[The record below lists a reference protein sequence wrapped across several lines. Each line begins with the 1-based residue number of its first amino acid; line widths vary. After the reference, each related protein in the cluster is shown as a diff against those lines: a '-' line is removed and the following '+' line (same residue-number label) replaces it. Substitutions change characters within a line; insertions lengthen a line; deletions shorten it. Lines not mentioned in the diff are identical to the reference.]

1 MPAGLPGTNPGG
13 TPGTWAR
20 KTRRRVRVA
29 DALARVG
36 ITVGGIAVI
45 VAVTAIL
52 VYLFATSLP
61 LLAPGRLG
69 VERRITPQWGGAV
82 QAGLLDEYMGS
93 GLFLT
98 DGDEFVSVSIASGD
112 VLARLPIPRGERGRT
127 AASALAEGG
136 AIAFGY
142 DDGSLQVGTIGF
154 TTDFLTAPADT
165 DPLAGLNV
173 GERRS
178 VDGGYAERTIEGQF
192 RRTRA
197 QVNLAEPVK
206 LESGSGPVVLV
217 DYDSTGAQQ
226 FAAAMRAD
234 GTTVLNQVR
243 TIVPLGGGKPRLR
256 LTSRPVAYTPR
267 EGIAELPSWL
277 FITGDGAHIIL
288 LWPDGVAQ
296 RYGRTGDA
304 AAPLT
309 LAETRPLL
317 HAGEHVK
324 TASKLLGALT
334 IMIGD
339 DRGGL
344 TGVFPARSRT
354 IETPDGYTLAVAHR
368 FHDARADAAL
378 GISARDRSFIAG
390 GADGSVS
397 IRNMTSQKVIATI
410 PGQDADSVGSA
421 GVGDGGGP
429 SAARAVMI
437 APKLDGIARVGVDG
451 VLSVWSLDHGHPEA
465 SLLSLFGKVW
475 YEGDAAPA
483 FTYQSTAGTDN
494 AEPKISL
501 VPLIFGT
508 IKATV
513 FAMLFA
519 VPIAVFAA
527 VYTSEMLHPRVRLG
541 IKPVIEMMA
550 SLPSVVLGFVAAMVV
565 APLARDLLPSILLG
579 LVVLPYSA
587 LAAAY
592 LWQLLPARLTSRLRT
607 YQHLLLVTAVL
618 IFGLGVARVM
628 GPVAERALFAPSP
641 SDVLFLAG
649 SHEDVP
655 RDQWPAWAR
664 ERTALTADDGRRL
677 HESGLYVTQGRI
689 VRPVGSPSEPEIASR
704 IAAQGLDRADIKQWL
719 DGVAGSPWPGWMML
733 LTLPALIGVVLLR
746 GGLLD
751 RRLHRSS
758 LPRFGP
764 VAAVVEL
771 VKFIATALAG
781 LSLASAGATLLTTL
795 GLDTRDLVFGTFSQ
809 RNTLVVAIVMGFA
822 VIPIIYTIS
831 EDAMSSVPGPLRSAA
846 LGCGATRWQTAMS
859 VVMPLALSGI
869 FSACMIGLG
878 RAAGETMI
886 VLMATGNTPSM
897 DWNIFSGFRT
907 LAANI
912 AVEMPEAP
920 KGETHYR
927 VLFLAGLCLFLM
939 TFFVN
944 TAAEILRQRVRRKG
958 AGL

>member
-1 MPAGLPGTNPGG
+1 MATGSPGQHPGDG
-13 TPGTWAR
+13 PGTWAR
-20 KTRRRVRVA
+20 TTRRRVRVI
-29 DALARVG
+29 DALARLG
-36 ITVGGIAVI
+36 ITIGGIAVI
-45 VAVTAIL
+45 VAVTGIL
-52 VYLFATSLP
+52 VYLFATAVP
-61 LLAPGRLG
+61 LFAPGSVG
-69 VERRITPQWGGAV
+69 AERRLTPEWRGAV
-82 QAGLLDEYMGS
+82 QAGMLDEYIGS

-98 DGDEFVSVSIASGD
+98 DKDEFVSVATGSGD
-112 VLARLPIPRGERGRT
+112 VLARLPLPKGERTRT
-127 AASALAEGG
+127 STSALAEAG

-142 DDGSLQVGTIGF
+142 DDGSVQVGSIGF
-154 TTDFLTAPADT
+154 VTDFLTLESDIQ
-165 DPLAGLNV
+165 PLAGV
-173 GERRS
+173 AIGERRA
-178 VDGGYAERTIEGQF
+178 VEGGYVERTVEGQL

-197 QVNLAEPVK
+197 QVNLPEPVK
-206 LESGSGPVVLV
+206 LEAGAGAVVLV
-217 DYDSTGAQQ
+217 DYHSSGAQQ
-226 FAAAMRAD
+226 FAVAMRAD

-243 TIVPLGGGKPRLR
+243 TITPLGGGKPRLR

-267 EGIAELPSWL
+267 DGDAGLPSWL
-277 FITGDGAHIIL
+277 FVTGDGSHVVM

-309 LAETRPLL
+309 LAETTPLI
-317 HAGEHVK
+317 ASGARVK

-344 TGVFPARSRT
+344 VGVFPARSRT
-354 IETPDGYTLAVAHR
+354 IRTPDRYTLAVAHR
-368 FHDARADAAL
+368 FDDAPADGAL
-378 GISARDRSFIAG
+378 GISARDRSFIIG
-390 GADGSVS
+390 GTDGSVS
-397 IRNMTSQKVIATI
+397 VRNMTSQKVVAAIS
-410 PGQDADSVGSA
+410 GA
-421 GVGDGGGP
+421 GASGAA
-429 SAARAVMI
+429 SARAVMI
-437 APKLDGIARVGVDG
+437 APKMDAIGRVCADGSLSIWPLDR
-451 VLSVWSLDHGHPEA
+451 GHPEA

-475 YEGDAAPA
+475 YEGDDAPA
-483 FTYQSTAGTDN
+483 FIYQSTAGTDN

-541 IKPVIEMMA
+541 IKPIIEMMA

-565 APLARDLLPSILLG
+565 APLARDLLPSILLAFI
-579 LVVLPYSA
+579 VLPYSV
-587 LAAAY
+587 LVAAY
-592 LWQLLPARLTSRLRT
+592 LWQMLPVRLTSGLRT
-607 YQHLLLVTAVL
+607 YQHLILVASMLLL
-618 IFGLGVARVM
+618 GLGAARVL
-628 GPVAERALFAPSP
+628 GPLAERALFTPSA

-649 SHEDVP
+649 SHENVP
-655 RDQWPAWAR
+655 RDQWPAWAQDR
-664 ERTALTADDGRRL
+664 ATLTSEDGRAV
-677 HESGLYVTQGRI
+677 HAAGLYVTQGRV
-689 VRPVGSPSEPEIASR
+689 VRPVGSVDDPEVARR
-704 IAAQGLDRADIKQWL
+704 IALQGLDRADIRQWL
-719 DGVAGSPWPGWMML
+719 DGVVGSPWPGWMML
-733 LTLPALIGVVLLR
+733 LTPPALVGAVLLR
-746 GGLLD
+746 SGLLD

-758 LPRFGP
+758 LPRFGT
-764 VAAVVEL
+764 AAGVVEL
-771 VKFIATALAG
+771 IKFILTAIVG
-781 LSLASAGATLLTTL
+781 LSLAAGGASLLS
-795 GLDTRDLVFGTFSQ
+795 GIGWDTRDLVFGTFSQ

-822 VIPIIYTIS
+822 IIPIIYTIS
-831 EDAMSSVPGPLRSAA
+831 EDAMSSVPGALRSAA
-846 LGCGATRWQTAMS
+846 LGCGATRWQAAMS
-859 VVMPLALSGI
+859 VVLPLALSGI

-927 VLFLAGLCLFLM
+927 VLFLAGLCLFLL
-939 TFFVN
+939 TFVVN
-944 TAAEILRQRVRRKG
+944 TGAEILRQRVRRKG